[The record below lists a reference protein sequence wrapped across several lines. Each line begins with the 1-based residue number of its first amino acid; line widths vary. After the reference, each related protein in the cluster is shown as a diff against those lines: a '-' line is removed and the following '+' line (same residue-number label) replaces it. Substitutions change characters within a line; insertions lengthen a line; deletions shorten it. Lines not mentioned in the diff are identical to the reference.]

1 MLLIRAQGE
10 SPTTHE
16 GLSLGHRVSGPTP
29 KGIASYQPPNETV
42 IPLPHARRPLAEA
55 SPLTGGMTRVHA
67 SSCDNFNRLG
77 C

>member
-16 GLSLGHRVSGPTP
+16 GLWLEHRVSGPTP
-29 KGIASYQPPNETV
+29 KGIALYQPPNETA
-42 IPLPHARRPLAEA
+42 IPLPHTRRPLAEA

-67 SSCDNFNRLG
+67 SSWDIFHELG